1 VYSVA
6 AHQVHEDSNLV
17 LLFVARGRDHTEELK
32 EYDEVERFPGF
43 EEYYR
48 RKFMEGPGVE
58 ASNNN
63 L

>member
-1 VYSVA
+1 
-6 AHQVHEDSNLV
+6 LV